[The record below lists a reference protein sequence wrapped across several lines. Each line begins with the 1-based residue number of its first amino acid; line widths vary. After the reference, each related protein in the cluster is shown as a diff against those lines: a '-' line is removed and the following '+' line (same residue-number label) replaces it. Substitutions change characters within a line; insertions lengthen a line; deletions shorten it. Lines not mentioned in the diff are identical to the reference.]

1 MSNLGANVAK
11 LFVMLALACLPALAQ
26 QDVPD
31 APTPKPSAQFP
42 SNAPPAP
49 KNTHTEQQPT
59 DAAPTTSPVPR
70 CVCAAGVWF
79 GVVGAASVGCCSVWV
94 FLGAGGALDG
104 NCALG
109 LGVGASGTSCWA
121 NAGKQANA
129 NITKSF
135 ATFAPRFDIL
145 FPP

>member
-59 DAAPTTSPVPR
+59 DAAPTTPNQTP
-70 CVCAAGVWF
+70 AAQTQRGT
-79 GVVGAASVGCCSVWV
+79 GDVVGAASVGCCSVWV